1 MSSLPKLFC
10 IPFGNNYKLF
20 MNTYDSPES
29 RVDVI
34 WPIRNIE
41 PGILTIRLTNSD
53 RHRTSIKKW
62 NNSEVVSLSWK
73 FSGSNIKILI
83 IERNIT
89 VTAAIL
95 SINEEDKDKLPF
107 NTCTFRPIDDIFIDE
122 IDTTVYKKAD
132 AFTARVATVPSAP
145 VARVAT
151 VPSAPIATAPIATA
165 PIATAPIARAPV
177 TTSSKNPLPPH
188 IIKLVLANSISKNE
202 SCPISCEAITL
213 SNATVT
219 SCGHVFTTGAIKHW
233 LSLPSSKGECPICK
247 QVC

>member
-10 IPFGNNYKLF
+10 IPFANNYKLF

-29 RVDVI
+29 RIDVI

-41 PGILTIRLTNSD
+41 PGILTIRLTNSE
-53 RHRTSIKKW
+53 RYRTSIKKW
-62 NNSEVVSLSWK
+62 NNSEVVSFSWK

-95 SINEEDKDKLPF
+95 SINEEDKDKLPY
-107 NTCTFRPIDDIFIDE
+107 NTCVFRPIDDIFIDE

-132 AFTARVATVPSAP
+132 AFTDRVATVPSAP
-145 VARVAT
+145 VARVTT
-151 VPSAPIATAPIATA
+151 VPSAPV
-165 PIATAPIARAPV
+165 ARVPV
-177 TTSSKNPLPPH
+177 AISTKNSLPQH

-202 SCPISCEAITL
+202 SCPISCEPITQ
-213 SNATVT
+213 SNSTVT
-219 SCGHVFTTGAIKHW
+219 SCGHVFTTVSIKHW
-233 LSLPSSKGECPICK
+233 LSLPSSKGQCPICK